1 MGADGHHPTGVIAAG
16 QHPGSGW
23 HRLLHGLSLV
33 PRTGFKLAAKL
44 LIPRRRHLSL
54 RDLEASRLT
63 SARRSPSI
71 WKIGFKK
78 QESG

>member
-1 MGADGHHPTGVIAAG
+1 MGADGHHPTGVIAVG

-33 PRTGFKLAAKL
+33 PTMGFELATKL
-44 LIPRRRHLSL
+44 LIPRRRLSL
-54 RDLEASRLT
+54 CDLEASRLT